1 MSLRL
6 TGFCAGYGR
15 VPVVRDINLEI
26 ATGQIV
32 GLLGANGAGKTTL
45 MRAVSGLATVQGG
58 RIEFAGND
66 VTSLS
71 SADLVARGLIQVPQG
86 RHLFGEMSVRENLEM
101 GAYLV
106 AGQDEKARMQEVF
119 SLFPILR
126 ERERQAAALLSG
138 GEQQMLAVGRA
149 LMSGPRCLLM
159 DEPSLGLAPKAFDLI
174 LDVVKRI
181 NAAGTTVFIAEQNA
195 RKVLRVA
202 HHCYVLENGRIASEG
217 ESAVLLADDRIQRS
231 YLGVAHA

>member
-45 MRAVSGLATVQGG
+45 MRAVSGLATLQGG

-86 RHLFGEMSVRENLEM
+86 RHLFSEMSVRENLEM

-106 AGQDEKARMQEVF
+106 TGQDEKARMQEVF

-159 DEPSLGLAPKAFDLI
+159 VEPSLGLAPKAFDLI

-181 NAAGTTVFIAEQNA
+181 NASGTTVFIAEQNA

-202 HHCYVLENGRIASEG
+202 HYCYVLENGRIASEG

>member
-6 TGFCAGYGR
+6 TEFCAGYGR

-26 ATGQIV
+26 ETGRIV
-32 GLLGANGAGKTTL
+32 GMLGANGAGKTTL
-45 MRAVSGLATVQGG
+45 MRAVSGLATMQGG
-58 RIEFAGND
+58 RIEFAGSD
-66 VTSLS
+66 VTGLS
-71 SADLVARGLIQVPQG
+71 SAGLVARGLIQVPQG

-106 AGQDEKARMQEVF
+106 AGEAEKTRMQEVF

-202 HHCYVLENGRIASEG
+202 HYCYVLENGRIASEG
-217 ESAVLLADDRIQRS
+217 EIGR
-231 YLGVAHA
+231 AHV

>member
-1 MSLRL
+1 MTLRL
-6 TGFCAGYGR
+6 NHFSAGYGR
-15 VPVVRDINLEI
+15 VPVVRDINLEV
-26 ATGQIV
+26 GEGRIV

-45 MRAVSGLATVQGG
+45 MRAVSGLATLQGG
-58 RIEFAGND
+58 SIEFAGSD

-71 SADLVARGLIQVPQG
+71 SAQLVERGLIQVPQG
-86 RHLFGEMSVRENLEM
+86 RHLFSEMSVRENLEM

-106 AGQDEKARMQEVF
+106 ASQATHARMQDVF

-126 ERERQAAALLSG
+126 ERERQPAASLSG

-174 LDVVKRI
+174 IDVITRI
-181 NAAGTTVFIAEQNA
+181 NCSGTTVFIAEQNA

-202 HHCYVLENGRIASEG
+202 HYCYVLENGRIAAEG
-217 ESAVLLADDRIQRS
+217 ESRALFADDRIQRS
-231 YLGVAHA
+231 YLGVAHP

>member
-15 VPVVRDINLEI
+15 VPVVREINLDIGE
-26 ATGQIV
+26 GRIV

-45 MRAVSGLATVQGG
+45 MRAVSGLATMQGG

-71 SADLVARGLIQVPQG
+71 SADLVTRGLIQVPQG

-106 AGQDEKARMQEVF
+106 SGQDEKARMQEVF

-181 NAAGTTVFIAEQNA
+181 NAGGTTVFIAEQNA

-202 HHCYVLENGRIASEG
+202 HYCYVLENGRIATEG
-217 ESAVLLADDRIQRS
+217 ESSMLLADDRIQRS
-231 YLGVAHA
+231 YLGVSHA

>member
-26 ATGQIV
+26 GAGRIV

-45 MRAVSGLATVQGG
+45 MRAVSGLATMQGG

-181 NAAGTTVFIAEQNA
+181 NAGGTTVFIAEQNA

-202 HHCYVLENGRIASEG
+202 HYCYVMENGRIATEG
-217 ESAVLLADDRIQRS
+217 ASDVLLADDRIQRS

>member
-1 MSLRL
+1 
-6 TGFCAGYGR
+6 
-15 VPVVRDINLEI
+15 
-26 ATGQIV
+26 
-32 GLLGANGAGKTTL
+32 L
-45 MRAVSGLATVQGG
+45 MRAVSGLATIQGG

-66 VTSLS
+66 VTGLS

-181 NAAGTTVFIAEQNA
+181 NAGGTTVFIAEQNA

-202 HHCYVLENGRIASEG
+202 HYCYVMENGRIATEG
-217 ESAVLLADDRIQRS
+217 ESDVLLADDRIQRS

>member
-15 VPVVRDINLEI
+15 VPVVRDINLDI
-26 ATGQIV
+26 AAGQIV

-45 MRAVSGLATVQGG
+45 MRAVSGLATMQGG

-181 NAAGTTVFIAEQNA
+181 NANGTTVFIAEQNA

-202 HHCYVLENGRIASEG
+202 HYCYVLENGRIAYEG
-217 ESAVLLADDRIQRS
+217 ESSVLLADDRIQRS

>member
-26 ATGQIV
+26 GAGRIV

-45 MRAVSGLATVQGG
+45 MRAVSGLATMQGG

-181 NAAGTTVFIAEQNA
+181 NAGGTTVFIAEQNP

-202 HHCYVLENGRIASEG
+202 HYCYVMENGHIATEG
-217 ESAVLLADDRIQRS
+217 ASDVLLADDRIQRS

>member
-45 MRAVSGLATVQGG
+45 MRAVSGLATLQGG

-66 VTSLS
+66 VTSPS

-86 RHLFGEMSVRENLEM
+86 RHLFSEMSVRENLEM

-106 AGQDEKARMQEVF
+106 TGQDEKARMQEVF

-181 NAAGTTVFIAEQNA
+181 NASGTTVFIAEQNA

-202 HHCYVLENGRIASEG
+202 HYCYVLENGRIASEG

>member
-15 VPVVRDINLEI
+15 VPVVREINLDIGE
-26 ATGQIV
+26 GRIV

-45 MRAVSGLATVQGG
+45 MRAVSGLATMQGG

-106 AGQDEKARMQEVF
+106 SGQDEKARMQEVF

-181 NAAGTTVFIAEQNA
+181 NAGGTTVFIAEQNA
-195 RKVLRVA
+195 RKVLRIA
-202 HHCYVLENGRIASEG
+202 HYCYVLENGRIATEG
-217 ESAVLLADDRIQRS
+217 ESSMLLADDRIQRS

>member
-6 TGFCAGYGR
+6 TEFCAGYGR

-26 ATGQIV
+26 KTGRIV

-45 MRAVSGLATVQGG
+45 MRAVSGLATMQGG

-66 VTSLS
+66 VTGLS
-71 SADLVARGLIQVPQG
+71 SADLVGRGLIQVPQG

-106 AGQDEKARMQEVF
+106 AGKDEKARMQEVF

-181 NAAGTTVFIAEQNA
+181 NAGGTTVFIAEQNA

-202 HHCYVLENGRIASEG
+202 HYCYVLENGRIATEG
-217 ESAVLLADDRIQRS
+217 ASSVLLADDRIQRS

>member
-1 MSLRL
+1 MTLRL
-6 TGFCAGYGR
+6 AHFCAGYGR
-15 VPVVRDINLEI
+15 VPVVRDISLQIGE
-26 ATGQIV
+26 GQIV
-32 GLLGANGAGKTTL
+32 TLLGANGAGKTTL
-45 MRAVSGLATVQGG
+45 MRAVSGLATMQGG
-58 RIEFAGND
+58 SIEFAGSD
-66 VTSLS
+66 VTGLS
-71 SADLVARGLIQVPQG
+71 SEHRVARGLIQVPQG

-106 AGQDEKARMQEVF
+106 AGEAAQTRMRDVF

-181 NAAGTTVFIAEQNA
+181 NEAGTSVFIAEQNA

-202 HHCYVLENGRIASEG
+202 HYGYVLENGRIAAEG
-217 ESAVLLADDRIQRS
+217 ESKALLADDRIQRS
-231 YLGVAHA
+231 YLGVAQP

>member
-1 MSLRL
+1 MTLRL
-6 TGFCAGYGR
+6 TEFCAGYGR
-15 VPVVRDINLEI
+15 VPVVRDISLTIGE
-26 ATGQIV
+26 GRIV

-45 MRAVSGLATVQGG
+45 MRAMSGLATLQGG

-66 VTSLS
+66 VTGLS
-71 SADLVARGLIQVPQG
+71 SAELVARGLIQVPQG

-106 AGQDEKARMQEVF
+106 PGQAEKARMQDVF
-119 SLFPILR
+119 TLFPILR
-126 ERERQAAALLSG
+126 ERGRQPAALLSG

-159 DEPSLGLAPKAFDLI
+159 DEPSLGLAPKTIDLI
-174 LDVVKRI
+174 LEVVKRI
-181 NAAGTTVFIAEQNA
+181 NGGGTTVFIAEQNA

-202 HHCYVLENGRIASEG
+202 HYCYVLENGRIATEG
-217 ESAVLLADDRIQRS
+217 ESSVLLADDRIQRS
-231 YLGVAHA
+231 YLGVAHS

>member
-6 TGFCAGYGR
+6 TEFCAGYGR

-26 ATGQIV
+26 ATGRIV

-71 SADLVARGLIQVPQG
+71 SAGLVARGLIQVPQG

-106 AGQDEKARMQEVF
+106 AGEAEKTRMQEVF

-202 HHCYVLENGRIASEG
+202 HYCYVLENGRIASEG
-217 ESAVLLADDRIQRS
+217 ESGVLLADDRIQRS

>member
-6 TGFCAGYGR
+6 AEFCAGYGR

-26 ATGQIV
+26 ATGRIV

-66 VTSLS
+66 VTGLS

-106 AGQDEKARMQEVF
+106 AGEAEKTRMQEVF

-202 HHCYVLENGRIASEG
+202 HYCYVLENGRIASEG
-217 ESAVLLADDRIQRS
+217 ESGVLLADDRIQRS

>member
-1 MSLRL
+1 MTLRL
-6 TGFCAGYGR
+6 TEFCAGYDR

-26 ATGQIV
+26 AEGRIV

-45 MRAVSGLATVQGG
+45 MRAISGLATMQGG
-58 RIEFAGND
+58 RIEFAGSD
-66 VTSLS
+66 VTGLS
-71 SADLVARGLIQVPQG
+71 SADLVERGLIQVPQG

-106 AGQDEKARMQEVF
+106 TGQAEKARMQDVF
-119 SLFPILR
+119 TLFPILR
-126 ERERQAAALLSG
+126 ERERQPAALLSG

-159 DEPSLGLAPKAFDLI
+159 DEPSLGLAPKTFDLI

-181 NAAGTTVFIAEQNA
+181 NAGGTTVFIAEQNA

-202 HHCYVLENGRIASEG
+202 HYCYVLENGRIATEG
-217 ESAVLLADDRIQRS
+217 ESRVLLADDRIQRS
-231 YLGVAHA
+231 YLGVAHS

>member
-1 MSLRL
+1 MTLRL
-6 TGFCAGYGR
+6 AHFSAGYGR
-15 VPVVRDINLEI
+15 VPVVRDISLVIGE
-26 ATGQIV
+26 GQIV

-45 MRAVSGLATVQGG
+45 MRAVSGLATTQGG
-58 RIEFAGND
+58 SIEFAGND
-66 VTSLS
+66 VTTCS
-71 SADLVARGLIQVPQG
+71 SAERVARGLIQVPQG

-106 AGQDEKARMQEVF
+106 ADQAMQTRMQDVF

-126 ERERQAAALLSG
+126 ERERQPAALLSG

-181 NAAGTTVFIAEQNA
+181 NAGGTTVFIAEQNA

-202 HHCYVLENGRIASEG
+202 HYCYVLENGRIATEG
-217 ESAVLLADDRIQRS
+217 ESHALLADDRIQRS

>member
-6 TGFCAGYGR
+6 TEFCAGYGR

-26 ATGQIV
+26 ATGRIV

-58 RIEFAGND
+58 RMEFSGND
-66 VTSLS
+66 VTGLS

-106 AGQDEKARMQEVF
+106 AGQDEKTRMQEVF

-202 HHCYVLENGRIASEG
+202 HYCYVLENGRIAAEG
-217 ESAVLLADDRIQRS
+217 ESSVLLADDRIQRS

>member
-1 MSLRL
+1 
-6 TGFCAGYGR
+6 
-15 VPVVRDINLEI
+15 
-26 ATGQIV
+26 
-32 GLLGANGAGKTTL
+32 
-45 MRAVSGLATVQGG
+45 MRAVSGLATMQGG

-66 VTSLS
+66 VTGLS
-71 SADLVARGLIQVPQG
+71 SAELVARGLIQVPQG
-86 RHLFGEMSVRENLEM
+86 RHLFGEMRRARNLEM
-101 GAYLV
+101 GAYLM
-106 AGQDEKARMQEVF
+106 AGQAEKARMQEVF
-119 SLFPILR
+119 SSLFPILR

-159 DEPSLGLAPKAFDLI
+159 DEPSLGLAPKAFDLL

-181 NAAGTTVFIAEQNA
+181 NVGGTTVFIAEQNA

-202 HHCYVLENGRIASEG
+202 HYCYVLENGRIATEG
-217 ESAVLLADDRIQRS
+217 ESSILLADDRIQRS

>member
-1 MSLRL
+1 MRLRL
-6 TGFCAGYGR
+6 SHFCAGYGR
-15 VPVVRDINLEI
+15 VPVVRDISLEI
-26 ATGQIV
+26 GEGRIV

-45 MRAVSGLATVQGG
+45 MRAISGLTTMQGG
-58 RIEFAGND
+58 TIEFGGSD
-66 VTSLS
+66 VTGLS
-71 SADLVARGLIQVPQG
+71 SAQLVERGLIQVPQG

-106 AGQDEKARMQEVF
+106 AGQTARARILDVF

-126 ERERQAAALLSG
+126 ERERQPAAFLSG

-159 DEPSLGLAPKAFDLI
+159 DEPSLGLAPKTFDLI

-181 NAAGTTVFIAEQNA
+181 NGAGTTVFIAEQNA

-202 HHCYVLENGRIASEG
+202 HYCYVLENGRIATEG
-217 ESAVLLADDRIQRS
+217 ESRALFADDRIQRS
-231 YLGVAHA
+231 YLGVAHS

>member
-26 ATGQIV
+26 ETGRIV

-45 MRAVSGLATVQGG
+45 MRAVSGLATMQGG
-58 RIEFAGND
+58 RIEFAGSD
-66 VTSLS
+66 VTGLS
-71 SADLVARGLIQVPQG
+71 SAGLVARGLIQVPQG

-106 AGQDEKARMQEVF
+106 AGEAEKTRMQEVF

-195 RKVLRVA
+195 RKVLRIA
-202 HHCYVLENGRIASEG
+202 HYCYVLENGRIATEG
-217 ESAVLLADDRIQRS
+217 ESSMLLADDRIQRS

>member
-15 VPVVRDINLEI
+15 VPVVREINLDIGE
-26 ATGQIV
+26 GRIV

-45 MRAVSGLATVQGG
+45 MRAVSGLATMQGG

-106 AGQDEKARMQEVF
+106 SGQDEKARMQEVF

-181 NAAGTTVFIAEQNA
+181 NAGGTTVFIAEQNA

-202 HHCYVLENGRIASEG
+202 HYCYVLENGRIATEG
-217 ESAVLLADDRIQRS
+217 ESSMLLADDRIQRS

>member
-6 TGFCAGYGR
+6 TEFCAGYGR

-26 ATGQIV
+26 GAGRIV

-45 MRAVSGLATVQGG
+45 MRAVSGLATMQGG

-66 VTSLS
+66 VTGLS

-106 AGQDEKARMQEVF
+106 AGQDEKTRMEEVF

-181 NAAGTTVFIAEQNA
+181 NAGGTTVFIAEQNA

-202 HHCYVLENGRIASEG
+202 HYCYVMENGRIATEG
-217 ESAVLLADDRIQRS
+217 ESGVLLADDRIQRS

>member
-1 MSLRL
+1 MTLRL
-6 TGFCAGYGR
+6 ANFSAGYGR
-15 VPVVRDINLEI
+15 VRVVRDISLEI
-26 ATGQIV
+26 ADGRIV

-58 RIEFAGND
+58 RVVLTGDDITQ
-66 VTSLS
+66 VS
-71 SADLVARGLIQVPQG
+71 SAERVARGLIQVPQG
-86 RHLFGEMSVRENLEM
+86 RHLFRDMSVRENLEM

-106 AGQDEKARMQEVF
+106 GVDVAQRRIQEVF
-119 SLFPILR
+119 ALFPILR
-126 ERERQAAALLSG
+126 ERERQLAALLSG

-149 LMSGPRCLLM
+149 LMSGPRYLLM

-174 LDVVKRI
+174 LEVVQRI
-181 NAAGTTVFIAEQNA
+181 NATGTTVFIAEQNA

-202 HHCYVLENGRIASEG
+202 HYCYVLENGRIAIEG

-231 YLGVAHA
+231 YLGVSKQ

>member
-26 ATGQIV
+26 ATARIV

-45 MRAVSGLATVQGG
+45 MRAVSGLATLQGG

-106 AGQDEKARMQEVF
+106 SGQDEKARMQEVF

-181 NAAGTTVFIAEQNA
+181 NAGGTTVFIAEQNA

-202 HHCYVLENGRIASEG
+202 HYCYVLENGRIATEG
-217 ESAVLLADDRIQRS
+217 ESSMLLADDRIQRS

>member
-1 MSLRL
+1 MTLRL
-6 TGFCAGYGR
+6 DHFSAGYGR
-15 VPVVRDINLEI
+15 VPVVRDISLEI
-26 ATGQIV
+26 GDGRIV

-45 MRAVSGLATVQGG
+45 MRAVSGLATMQGG
-58 RIEFAGND
+58 SVEFAGSD
-66 VTSLS
+66 ITGWS
-71 SADLVARGLIQVPQG
+71 SAERVARGLIQVPQG

-106 AGQDEKARMQEVF
+106 ADQVAQTRMRDVF

-126 ERERQAAALLSG
+126 ERERQPAALLSG

-159 DEPSLGLAPKAFDLI
+159 DEPSLGLAPKTFDLI

-181 NAAGTTVFIAEQNA
+181 NGGGTTVFIAEQNA
-195 RKVLRVA
+195 RKVLGVA
-202 HHCYVLENGRIASEG
+202 HYCYVLENGRIATEG
-217 ESAVLLADDRIQRS
+217 EGGALLADDQIQRS
-231 YLGVAHA
+231 YLGVTHP

>member
-26 ATGQIV
+26 GAGRIV

-45 MRAVSGLATVQGG
+45 MRAVSGLATIQGG

-66 VTSLS
+66 VTGLS

-181 NAAGTTVFIAEQNA
+181 NAGGTTVFIAEQNA

-202 HHCYVLENGRIASEG
+202 HYCYVMENGRIATEG
-217 ESAVLLADDRIQRS
+217 ESDVLLADDRIQRS

>member
-1 MSLRL
+1 MTLRL
-6 TGFCAGYGR
+6 SHFCAGYGR
-15 VPVVRDINLEI
+15 VPVVRDISLEI
-26 ATGQIV
+26 GEGQIV

-45 MRAVSGLATVQGG
+45 MRAISGLATMQGG
-58 RIEFAGND
+58 NIEFAGSD
-66 VTSLS
+66 ISALS
-71 SADLVARGLIQVPQG
+71 SEHRVARGLIQVPQG

-106 AGQDEKARMQEVF
+106 TGEVANTRMQDVF
-119 SLFPILR
+119 ALFPILR
-126 ERERQAAALLSG
+126 QREQQPAAVLSG

-174 LDVVKRI
+174 LDVMKRI
-181 NAAGTTVFIAEQNA
+181 NEGGTTIFIAEQNA

-202 HHCYVLENGRIASEG
+202 HYSYVLENGRIATEG
-217 ESAVLLADDRIQRS
+217 EGEALLADNRIQRS
-231 YLGVAHA
+231 YLGVAHS